1 MINMNHT
8 PTFRPHRSHRSHR
21 SGVVRVTLGVAA
33 SIGFATLTACGS
45 TAKSSQEVD
54 TVAPAISVVSDTV
67 SLPTDVAATSTSSP
81 VPTTTVASAV
91 TATTATPKVVPV
103 PAAAAVAVIDPA
115 LAQALK
121 DAEALL
127 GANRQD
133 LNDAATAAA
142 NGG

>member
-1 MINMNHT
+1 MITMNHT
-8 PTFRPHRSHRSHR
+8 ATHRSK
-21 SGVVRVTLGVAA
+21 VVRVTLGVAA

-91 TATTATPKVVPV
+91 TATTTTITATTPLKVAAVPSGV
-103 PAAAAVAVIDPA
+103 AAVAVIDPA

-127 GANRQD
+127 GANGQD

>member
-1 MINMNHT
+1 MNHT
-8 PTFRPHRSHRSHR
+8 ATHRSK
-21 SGVVRVTLGVAA
+21 VVRVTLGVAA

-54 TVAPAISVVSDTV
+54 TVAPAISVVSDTL
-67 SLPTDVAATSTSSP
+67 SLPADVATTTSIP
-81 VPTTTVASAV
+81 AAPTTVASAV

-127 GANRQD
+127 GANGQD

>member
-1 MINMNHT
+1 MNHT
-8 PTFRPHRSHRSHR
+8 ATHRSK
-21 SGVVRVTLGVAA
+21 VVRVTLAVAA

-67 SLPTDVAATSTSSP
+67 SLPADVATTTSIP
-81 VPTTTVASAV
+81 AAPTTVASAV

-127 GANRQD
+127 GANGQD